1 MGSMHRFDGRRW
13 RRRTCLPRFGIRMC
27 KLRRIWAT
35 LLANARSKF
44 RMPHFATAMVTT
56 MVVTHWSIL
65 LFSGLP
71 SKYWGFFSRTSA
83 NMWIWYVSSISP

>member
-1 MGSMHRFDGRRW
+1 
-13 RRRTCLPRFGIRMC
+13 
-27 KLRRIWAT
+27 
-35 LLANARSKF
+35 
-44 RMPHFATAMVTT
+44 MPHFATAMV
-56 MVVTHWSIL
+56 VVTHWSIL